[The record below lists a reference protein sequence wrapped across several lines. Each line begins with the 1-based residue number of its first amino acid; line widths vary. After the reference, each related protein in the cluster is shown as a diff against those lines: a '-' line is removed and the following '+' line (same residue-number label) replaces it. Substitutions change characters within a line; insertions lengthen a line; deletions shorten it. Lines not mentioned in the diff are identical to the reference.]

1 MSLVLSS
8 PEFQDGQPIPTR
20 YTCDGENISVPLQW
34 SDAPANSRTF
44 ALIVDD
50 PDAPSGTYTHWVL
63 YNMPATVHSLA
74 EHVSTQAT
82 LADGSMNGMN
92 SARKS
97 GYTGP
102 CPPGGTHHYHFKL
115 YALDAT
121 LTLKPGA
128 TKDQLS
134 SAMQGHIVAQ
144 TELIGTYRRN
154 R

>member
-8 PEFQDGQPIPTR
+8 TEFQDGQPIPTR